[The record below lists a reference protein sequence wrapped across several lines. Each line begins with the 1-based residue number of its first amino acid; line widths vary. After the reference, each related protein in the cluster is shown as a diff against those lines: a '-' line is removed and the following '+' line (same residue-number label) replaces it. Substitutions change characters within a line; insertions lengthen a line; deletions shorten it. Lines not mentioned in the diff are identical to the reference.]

1 MVLPGGRRNPY
12 TDRAVMT
19 ASKSYLYLLLLLCS
33 RNPASA
39 RRGGLSIIYV
49 CLFQFSACLPNEYIV
64 CCTVHS
70 YFVPV
75 RYRCR
80 CRYRHCTHAESN
92 RWGNAHSACPR
103 CLAAIRLWHGTLL
116 VVPHALRTSA
126 VSFPFVLERLSN
138 TTTRLHEPSPRT
150 PDLSRRRP
158 WESNRWGNAHSG
170 CRRGLPTMWLWHGT
184 LLVVPHALRTSAVSF
199 PFVLERLSNTTTTPS
214 RAISAHA
221 RFEPSE
227 AVGEEPVPQV
237 HMRARLRPPRSFCPG
252 CTDSLPLSEDCLGW

>member
-64 CCTVHS
+64 CCKGTLVLRTG
-70 YFVPV
+70 Y

-116 VVPHALRTSA
+116 GVTHVARTYQWRRFSLRDRA
-126 VSFPFVLERLSN
+126 PEQ
-138 TTTRLHEPSPRT
+138 
-150 PDLSRRRP
+150 
-158 WESNRWGNAHSG
+158 HSG
-170 CRRGLPTMWLWHGT
+170 PPARGPTARGSLGT
-184 LLVVPHALRTSAVSF
+184 AGDRSHTS
-199 PFVLERLSNTTTTPS
+199 E
-214 RAISAHA
+214 
-221 RFEPSE
+221 
-227 AVGEEPVPQV
+227 
-237 HMRARLRPPRSFCPG
+237 
-252 CTDSLPLSEDCLGW
+252 